1 MRRLPAPR
9 MIAAIS
15 ITTLV
20 ASCSPIQEEEF
31 DQYEAMERISTAD
44 LIGELVDRAAVN
56 HSSKW
61 PVTEVVGGI
70 VLRSPSDQ
78 PRFGAPENTNSKVG
92 VSEEPVDYLGDYE
105 NFATLFQSSHDGDA
119 DASLAISHFYAH
131 NEKARNLVLAMMYLK
146 LANVQSAGVTAGHFE
161 ELNSQMS
168 TFEIGLSDRAFEF
181 CSIENGVV
189 EGDFASRVFSDCHF
203 QDWDGERLD
212 ISVGISPNPFSGLNA
227 EDLEE

>member
-1 MRRLPAPR
+1 MRKAAAYFTLVIPALS
-9 MIAAIS
+9 A
-15 ITTLV
+15 LV
-20 ASCSPIQEEEF
+20 ASCSPASEKEF
-31 DQYEAMERISTAD
+31 DKYEAMERLSTAD

-70 VLRSPSDQ
+70 VLRSPSDR
-78 PRFGAPENTNSKVG
+78 PRFDEPENTNSKVG

-189 EGDFASRVFSDCHF
+189 EGDFASRVISDCHF
-203 QDWDGERLD
+203 QDWDGEWLD